1 MVAEVADDVLVRAE
15 GLEMHFGKKQ
25 VLKGNSFNVRRGE
38 IYGFI
43 GPNGAGK
50 TTTIRILSTLLTP
63 TAGDLWV
70 DGINVIEEPERIRRR
85 IGYMPD
91 YVGVYAGLTVQEYLS
106 FFAGAYRLWGAQ
118 RRSLLND
125 VVELTELGNLLKT
138 EVQVLS
144 KGMRQR
150 LCLAQTLIHDPQL
163 LILDEPASG
172 LDPRARIE
180 FRVLLRELRSMGKT
194 VFLSSHILTEL
205 SPICDSVGIIE
216 QGELVTSGRVDTIL
230 EQLRG
235 DSVDYTVQLV
245 PPVVDDDSESSV
257 AADATLGS
265 PAVAGSDGDADV
277 VADVVADGDA
287 SVMEK
292 NESTKSCDS
301 DSSHN
306 KAVVPRATTASVV
319 TVERMTELWGR
330 VVADLRARD
339 DITSA
344 SLKDD
349 SLRFSYTGHEQDLHQ
364 VFGVLTAHQVSFR
377 GVRRDEEDLESI
389 FMRLTRGDVS

>member
-1 MVAEVADDVLVRAE
+1 MSEANSDILVRAE
-15 GLEMHFGKKQ
+15 SLQMHFGKKQ
-25 VLKGNSFNVRRGE
+25 VLKGIDFAVRRGE

-70 DGINVIEEPERIRRR
+70 DGINVVEEPERIRRR

-91 YVGVYAGLTVQEYLS
+91 YVGVYAGLTVREYLS

-118 RRSLLND
+118 RRSLLAD
-125 VVELTELGNLLKT
+125 VVELTELGKLLET

-180 FRVLLRELRSMGKT
+180 FRVLLRELRAMGKT

-216 QGELVTSGRVDTIL
+216 QGELVASGGVQEIL
-230 EQLRG
+230 NQLRG
-235 DSVDYTVQLV
+235 ESVAYSVTLV
-245 PPVVDDDSESSV
+245 PPAGAERV
-257 AADATLGS
+257 AADDNTNKEAATNDDTSDGAGGDDDATPTNGTEHVANLPVWERVVSDLERRPDIDAASVSDATL
-265 PAVAGSDGDADV
+265 
-277 VADVVADGDA
+277 
-287 SVMEK
+287 
-292 NESTKSCDS
+292 
-301 DSSHN
+301 
-306 KAVVPRATTASVV
+306 
-319 TVERMTELWGR
+319 
-330 VVADLRARD
+330 
-339 DITSA
+339 
-344 SLKDD
+344 
-349 SLRFSYTGHEQDLHQ
+349 RFH
-364 VFGVLTAHQVSFR
+364 
-377 GVRRDEEDLESI
+377 
-389 FMRLTRGDVS
+389 